1 MNTVPKFAGTLSAFR
16 VAALAAIGLAVV
28 PWTFAQ
34 IAPTANTQTQTPAS
48 AAAATMT
55 PVTTSATSDEEQVV
69 RLNPFE
75 VSTSRDVGYQANET
89 LAGTRIRTDL
99 KDVSASISVVT
110 KEFLDDI
117 GANNSGSLLNYT
129 TNTQVAGPLGT
140 AALVGN
146 AASVDESGNLRN
158 PAGAQRVRGLAAA
171 DNARDYYITDIPW
184 DSYNTDRIDILR
196 GPNSILYGLGSPAG
210 IINETTRNAEF
221 DNRGEVSAR
230 DGSYGSAR
238 VTLDFNQQLL
248 ENVLAIRVDGMWDD
262 AKYEQQP
269 AFDNDKRIYGALR
282 FDPQLFKN
290 RSFHTSI
297 KMKLEHGNV
306 NADRPRT
313 VPPNDAITAWWRPT
327 AVSASNPFGG
337 AGMTLVNNPYDPW
350 RTDNAVAGSSRGL
363 TESATANYQPYIT
376 DQANQQQPYWLI
388 DGTTNQLYA
397 VNGGYINNGALYSN
411 GTFSGISNGMI
422 GKQTN
427 GMFYG
432 LSNLPGA
439 VTAYN
444 NASSPGFPSVGAFP
458 LAKYGQYRNMSL
470 LNPSVF
476 NFDNTLIDGPTKS
489 EFQYWTAYNLD
500 LTQTAWDD
508 RVGFDVTYDRQKNK
522 WGGQALLGGSP
533 TLTLDILQNFL
544 DYYQNP
550 GTGGVSNANVGRPY
564 VMGGGNNGGNSY
576 TSDRQVRRAS
586 LFGELRA
593 SDFLQNSFLVKL
605 LGKHRFN
612 FVASE
617 EDYFNEN
624 RSWQMYAN
632 SQAWAGYWNGNNG
645 LSDTFQDRPPEAM
658 IYLGSSVINHASP
671 SGLNIPGITAPVA
684 LQSHGVYVFDTTWKN
699 PTGVNPGDP
708 WTVPSSL
715 AVVYPGGPPTVSSGA
730 YPYWTQSS
738 NPANYVGWNSN
749 FQDQLLN
756 YDGGEDDSLLT
767 LAQKQLR
774 ETQSYSGSYQ
784 GYLWNNALVATLG
797 WRFDE
802 VKTKG
807 VTAQQQSLD
816 RSILDLQPDVYNL
829 PGVFPGNQIA
839 KGHST
844 SGGAVLHLNDI
855 LPHDPLP
862 INVSLGYDESSNFQV
877 TSQRV
882 DVYGNPIS
890 NPTGKTYEYDL
901 LLSTKNGMFSF
912 RAVQF
917 KTTISNGAANLA
929 NPQGLGQTI
938 SQGLRWRN
946 VFLYQL
952 GGYDLGTVNQPSYRN
967 TWTQMYPTE
976 TAAQAQA
983 EEDAAITTWNN
994 IQTTLAA
1001 KGFFKAW
1008 NFTPTTASALTTRTQ
1023 YLTNPSAYQPAAA
1036 TVYAYTA
1043 TAPQGFT
1050 VTADTQAKGDEFE
1063 LTANPLPNWRI
1074 EINASKTQSIQ
1085 TNVGGSTL
1093 DQYVSYITSQLI
1105 NSDGTLTPAGKMAQF
1120 GSQPIYTYLWGPW
1133 LSNYTLLKL
1142 TQGTV
1147 VPELHK
1153 WMYNI
1158 VTNYQ
1163 FTPGFL
1169 NGYLKGVGVG
1179 AAYRWQDK
1187 VVIGYPVTSTGSFD
1201 LTQPY
1206 YGPTEGYVDLWA
1218 SYERKL
1224 TSKVNWKIQL
1234 NVTNVGQGNGL
1245 LPVSIEPDGHTWATV
1260 RTKPTQEWFVTNT
1273 FSF

>member
-1 MNTVPKFAGTLSAFR
+1 MKTQSLRA
-16 VAALAAIGLAVV
+16 AALAWSVAFPLAA
-28 PWTFAQ
+28 FAQ
-34 IAPTANTQTQTPAS
+34 TAPQTITQTSASTAAPAMTS
-48 AAAATMT
+48 VAAGQ
-55 PVTTSATSDEEQVV
+55 EEVV
-69 RLNPFE
+69 HLNPFE
-75 VSTSRDVGYQANET
+75 VSASRDVGYQANET

-110 KEFLDDI
+110 KEFLEDI
-117 GANNSGSLLNYT
+117 GATDSGTLLNYT
-129 TNTQVAGPLGT
+129 TNTQVAGPEGT
-140 AALVGN
+140 YAGVGN
-146 AASVDESGNLRN
+146 GTSVDESGILRS

-171 DNARDYYITDIPW
+171 DNARDYFITDIPW
-184 DSYNTDRIDILR
+184 DSFNVDRVDILR

-210 IINETTRNAEF
+210 IVNGTTRNAEF
-221 DNRGEVSAR
+221 DNRGEVTAR
-230 DGSYGSAR
+230 TGSYGSAR
-238 VTLDFNQQLL
+238 ATLDFNQQLID
-248 ENVLAIRVDGMWDD
+248 NVLAIRVDGMWDD

-269 AFDNDKRIYGALR
+269 AFQNQKRIYGALR

-297 KMKLEHGNV
+297 KMKLEHGDI

-337 AGMTLVNNPYDPW
+337 AGKIIVNNPYDPW
-350 RTDNAVAGSSRGL
+350 RTDNTVAGSSRGL
-363 TESATANYQPYIT
+363 TQAGSSNFDPYIT
-376 DQANQQQPYWLI
+376 DEFNQQQPYWLI

-411 GTFSGISNGMI
+411 GGFTGISGGMI

-432 LSNLPGA
+432 LQNLPAALSNYGLA
-439 VTAYN
+439 T
-444 NASSPGFPSVGAFP
+444 NAGFPSLNAFP
-458 LAKYGQYRNMSL
+458 LAKYGQYRTMSL
-470 LNPSVF
+470 LDPSVF
-476 NFDNTLIDGPTKS
+476 NFYKTLIDGPTKS

-500 LTQTAWDD
+500 LIQTAWDD
-508 RVGFDVTYDRQKNK
+508 RVGLELTYDRQKNK
-522 WGGQALLGGSP
+522 NGGEALLGGSP

-550 GTGGVSNANVGRPY
+550 GSNGVSNPNLGRPF
-564 VMGGGNNGGNSY
+564 VLGGGGNGGNSY
-576 TSDRQVRRAS
+576 YSDREVRRAS
-586 LFGELRA
+586 LFAELRA

-605 LGKHRFN
+605 LGTHRFN
-612 FVASE
+612 VVGSDE
-617 EDYFNEN
+617 KYYNET

-632 SQAWAGYWNGNNG
+632 SQAWAGYWNGNAGN
-645 LSDTFQDRPPEAM
+645 SSTITDRPPTAA
-658 IYLGSSVINHASP
+658 IYLGSSVINRASS

-684 LQSHGVYVFDTTWKN
+684 LNDHGVYVFDTTWKN

-715 AVVYPGGPPTVSSGA
+715 AVVYPGGPPSAPSGA

-749 FQDQLLN
+749 FQDQLLRYN
-756 YDGGEDDSLLT
+756 DGEDDSLLT
-767 LAQKQLR
+767 NAQKQLR

-802 VKTKG
+802 VKTKN
-807 VTAQQQSLD
+807 VVAANMPLE
-816 RSILDLQPDVYNL
+816 RSMLNLQPDVYNL
-829 PGVFPGNQIA
+829 PSGYPASGIV

-855 LPHDPLP
+855 LKHDPLP

-882 DVYGNPIS
+882 DLYGNPIS

-917 KTTISNGAANLA
+917 KTTVTNGSAGLSS
-929 NPQGLGQTI
+929 QGTI
-938 SQGLRWRN
+938 GSVIGQGLRWRN

-952 GGYDLGTVNQPSYRN
+952 GGYDLGTINQPSYRN
-967 TWTQMYPTE
+967 TWTNLYSTE
-976 TAAQAQA
+976 TAAQAQT

-1008 NFTPTTASALTTRTQ
+1008 NFTPTTASVLTTRTQ
-1023 YLTNPSAYQPAAA
+1023 YLTNPAAYQPDPA
-1036 TVYAYTA
+1036 TVYAYSA
-1043 TAPQGFT
+1043 LPNGPPGFT
-1050 VTADTQAKGDEFE
+1050 VTADTQSKGDEFE
-1063 LTANPLPNWRI
+1063 LTANPLPNWRVSF
-1074 EINASKTQSIQ
+1074 NASKTTAVR
-1085 TNVGGSTL
+1085 TNVGGAAL
-1093 DQYVSYITSQLI
+1093 DQYVSYISSQLI

-1120 GSQPIYTYLWGPW
+1120 GSQPIYTYIWGPW

-1142 TQGTV
+1142 QQGTSA
-1147 VPELHK
+1147 PELHK

-1163 FTPGFL
+1163 FPSGFL

-1179 AAYRWQDK
+1179 GAYRWQDK
-1187 VVIGYPVTSTGSFD
+1187 VVIGYPVTSAGSFD

-1206 YGPTEGYVDLWA
+1206 YGPTEGYVDLWV

-1234 NVTNVGQGNGL
+1234 NVTDVGTKDGL

-1260 RTKPTQEWFVTNT
+1260 RVKPSQAWFVTST
-1273 FSF
+1273 FDF

>member
-1 MNTVPKFAGTLSAFR
+1 MNTVPKFAGTPLALR
-16 VAALAAIGLAVV
+16 VAALAAIGLAMV

-34 IAPTANTQTQTPAS
+34 TAPAANTEAPTSTT
-48 AAAATMT
+48 AAAMT
-55 PVTTSATSDEEQVV
+55 PVTTPVTTPSSSSEEEVV

-75 VSTSRDVGYQANET
+75 VSASHDVGYQATET
-89 LAGTRIRTDL
+89 LAGTRIRTNL
-99 KDVSASISVVT
+99 ADVSASISVIT

-129 TNTQVAGPLGT
+129 TNTQVAGPEGT

-146 AASVDESGNLRN
+146 GASVDESGNLRN

-184 DSYNTDRIDILR
+184 DSFNTDRIDILR

-210 IINETTRNAEF
+210 IINETTRGAEF
-221 DNRGEVSAR
+221 DNRGEVTAR
-230 DGSYGSAR
+230 DGSWGSAR
-238 VTLDFNQQLL
+238 ATLDLNQQLID
-248 ENVLAIRVDGMWDD
+248 NVLAIRVDGLWDD
-262 AKYEQQP
+262 EKYEQQP
-269 AFDNDKRIYGALR
+269 AFNNDKRIYGALR

-290 RSFHTSI
+290 KSFHTSI
-297 KMKLEHGNV
+297 KLKLENGDVESN
-306 NADRPRT
+306 NPRT
-313 VPPNDAITAWWRPT
+313 IPPNDAITAWWRPI

-337 AGMTLVNNPYDPW
+337 AGQVIVNNLYDPY
-350 RTDNAVAGSSRGL
+350 RTDNVVVGGQRGL
-363 TESATANYQPYIT
+363 LNTGTANYNPYIN
-376 DQANQQQPYWLI
+376 DLPNQQQPYWMI
-388 DGTTNQLYA
+388 DGTTGQLYG

-411 GTFSGISNGMI
+411 GVFSGISGGMI
-422 GKQTN
+422 GKEQN

-432 LSNLPGA
+432 LQNLPAAISNYGLA
-439 VTAYN
+439 T
-444 NASSPGFPSVGAFP
+444 NANFVGLNAFP

-470 LNPSVF
+470 TDPSVF
-476 NFDNTLIDGPTKS
+476 NYNTTLIDGPTKS
-489 EFQYWTAYNLD
+489 EFNHWTAYNLD

-508 RVGFDVTYDRQKNK
+508 RLGLELTYDRQKDK
-522 WGGQALLGGSP
+522 RGGQALLGGSP
-533 TLTLDILQNFL
+533 TLSLDIFQNFL
-544 DYYQNP
+544 DSYLNP
-550 GTGGVSNANVGRPY
+550 GSGGVSDYNVGRPF
-564 VMGGGNNGGNSY
+564 VEGGPGYGNSY
-576 TSDRQVRRAS
+576 YSDREVRRAS
-586 LFGELRA
+586 LFAELRA
-593 SDFLQNSFLVKL
+593 SDFTSNSFLVKL

-612 FVASE
+612 FVASDE
-617 EDYFNEN
+617 NYFNET
-624 RSWQMYAN
+624 RAWQMYAN
-632 SQAWAGYWNGNNG
+632 SAAWAGYWNGNNG
-645 LSDTFQDRPPEAM
+645 LSDGITDRPPLGM
-658 IYLGSSVINHASP
+658 IFLGSSVINHSSP
-671 SGLNIPGITAPVA
+671 SGLNIPGITAPVT
-684 LQSHGVYVFDTTWKN
+684 LQSSGVYVFDTTWKN

-715 AVVYPGGPPTVSSGA
+715 ADVYAILPSGQA
-730 YPYWTQSS
+730 NWTQSS

-756 YDGGEDDSLLT
+756 YNNGQDDSLLT
-767 LAQKQLR
+767 NAQKQLR
-774 ETQSYSGSYQ
+774 ETLSYSGSYQ

-802 VKTKG
+802 VKTKN
-807 VTAQQQSLD
+807 VVAANQTLD

-829 PGVFPGNQIA
+829 PAVFPGNQIQ

-855 LPHDPLP
+855 LKHDPLP
-862 INVSLGYDESSNFQV
+862 INISLGYDESSNFQV

-882 DVYGNPIS
+882 DLYGNPIP

-912 RAVQF
+912 RAVKF
-917 KTTISNGAANLA
+917 KTTISNGAANLS
-929 NPQGLGQTI
+929 NPGGIGQVI
-938 SQGLRWRN
+938 QQGLRWRN

-952 GGYDLGTVNQPSYRN
+952 GGYTLSTENQPSYRN
-967 TWTQMYPTE
+967 TWTQLYTTE

-1001 KGFFKAW
+1001 KGFFQAW
-1008 NFTPTTASALTTRTQ
+1008 NFTPTTPSVLTTRTQ
-1023 YLTNPSAYQPAAA
+1023 YLTNPAAYQPDPA
-1036 TVYAYTA
+1036 TVAGYTA
-1043 TAPQGFT
+1043 LPNGPPGFT

-1085 TNVGGSTL
+1085 TNVGGAAL
-1093 DQYVSYITSQLI
+1093 DQFVNYITPLLI
-1105 NSDGTLTPAGKMAQF
+1105 NPDGTLTPAGKMAQF
-1120 GSQPIYTYLWGPW
+1120 GSQPIYTYIWGPW

-1147 VPELHK
+1147 VPELHE
-1153 WMYNI
+1153 WMYNV
-1158 VTNYQ
+1158 VTNYE

-1169 NGYLKGVGVG
+1169 NGFLKGVGVG
-1179 AAYRWQDK
+1179 GAYRWQDK
-1187 VVIGYPVTSTGSFD
+1187 VVIGYPITSTGTFD

-1224 TSKVNWKIQL
+1224 SSKVDWKIQL
-1234 NVTNVGQGNGL
+1234 NVTNVGQKNGL
-1245 LPVSIEPDGHTWATV
+1245 IPVSIEPDGHTWATV
-1260 RTKPTQEWFVTNT
+1260 RTKPVEQWAVTNT